1 MAPVTA
7 RNSRSADH
15 DRHASVAERIRNDI
29 VGGEIFP
36 GERLNEAELSEK
48 YGVSRT
54 PVREAIR
61 QLEQEG
67 LVFVQRYRG
76 ASVIK
81 LKPVQIRS
89 LFEAR
94 EAIEGMSAFLATER
108 MPKRLVGD
116 ILDKLYQHADALHGG
131 EDLRPP
137 VDVHQLLLDGSA
149 NEYLQ
154 STMSR
159 YQGMLATFRA
169 ESVRVASR
177 RSQSSREHI
186 AILDA
191 IHKGDAIAA
200 EQAMRA
206 HVRSV
211 KRNVLSFLE
220 TDD

>member
-1 MAPVTA
+1 MTVTSSHPTEVK
-7 RNSRSADH
+7 RQ
-15 DRHASVAERIRNDI
+15 ASVAERLRNDI
-29 VGGEIFP
+29 VRGEIYP

-67 LVFVQRYRG
+67 LVVVQRYRG

-81 LKPVQIRS
+81 LRPPQITS

-108 MPKRLVGD
+108 MPKQRVGD
-116 ILDKLYQHADALHGG
+116 ILDKLYEHAEALHGG
-131 EDLRPP
+131 EDIRPP
-137 VDVHQLLLDGSA
+137 VDVHQAILDGSE

-159 YQGMLATFRA
+159 YQGMLATLRA

-186 AILDA
+186 AILDV

-211 KRNVLSFLE
+211 KRNVLTFLKA
-220 TDD
+220 DD

>member
-1 MAPVTA
+1 MTA
-7 RNSRSADH
+7 VATATRQHSDAGREL
-15 DRHASVAERIRNDI
+15 SVAERLRRDI
-29 VGGEIFP
+29 VRGRIFP
-36 GERLNEAELSEK
+36 GERLNEAELSER

-67 LVFVQRYRG
+67 LVTVQRYRG

-81 LKPVQIRS
+81 LTEGQIRS

-94 EAIEGMSAFLATER
+94 EAIEGMAAFLATER
-108 MPKRLVGD
+108 MPREHVDDVL
-116 ILDKLYQHADALHGG
+116 AALQEHSEALRAG

-137 VDVHQLLLDGSA
+137 VDVHQVILNGSG
-149 NEYLQ
+149 NEFLQ

-159 YQGMLATFRA
+159 YQGMLATLRA

-211 KRNVLSFLE
+211 KRNVLGFLGS
-220 TDD
+220 DD